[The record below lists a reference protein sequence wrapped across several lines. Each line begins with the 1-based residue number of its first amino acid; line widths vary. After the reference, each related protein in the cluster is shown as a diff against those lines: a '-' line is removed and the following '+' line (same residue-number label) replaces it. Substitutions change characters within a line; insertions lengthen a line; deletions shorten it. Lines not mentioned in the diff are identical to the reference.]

1 VTSTLDRLAQEAGRL
16 LGFVGT
22 LATADRGPR
31 NLLGALGW
39 DLPPGAADLGLAA
52 TDVTRLISVV
62 QDLDQAIAAGTSGLE
77 LDVKYATVLVEL
89 GDALTHLRGAVAG
102 FQAAQAYLD
111 ATHIKSE
118 FLPRLNALMA
128 ASRLAG
134 ASPLAFVLLQFFGI
148 IRVVPHAADPSIF
161 QVEHLRYAI
170 NWSDLPKLFK
180 DPVGLLEARYGW
192 GTAAFDGGAFV
203 SNLCSLV
210 ETIGQPVRLRALPRR
225 VEEQLAGRPVP
236 EADTK
241 PLTQL
246 LASFLRGDEAS
257 GLDVGVSLFPLRP
270 SAVGGTDGGIAISP
284 FVHGVTDLSFPLTTD
299 LTLAFDA
306 SVALDSGIALEFRP
320 SADPKFKA
328 GLQTTNGVVSA
339 VSGKALLSL
348 SYKSGLGP
356 LTLLEIPG
364 GGIVQV
370 DTISFAGGVDAT
382 GGTVAPAVAVKLTGG
397 RALLNWD
404 GGDSFLASIMPS
416 GGVDVKFDLGVSWS
430 GVGGVSFQG
439 SASADIDIPLHA
451 TIAGLQIDSLHI
463 GLRPSDAALAAEVS
477 LSGGASIGPIAASFD
492 RVGALAALAFE
503 DGNLGPVDL
512 SVGFQPPSG
521 VGLSVEAQGVV
532 TGGGFLFHDPTQQLY
547 AGSLQLSLNDTIT
560 LSAFGLIATQM
571 PDGTPGYSLIIFI
584 TAEDFQPIPL
594 GLGFTLEGIGGMVA
608 VNRTFDQDALRAGL
622 QNDTLKTLLFPRDPV
637 TNAPAIIRALASA
650 FPAQRGSY
658 LLGILAKIGWFTPA
672 LIEMD
677 LALILEFG
685 ARERLLVLGRIS
697 SLLPSADSDLVRIN
711 LDAIGVLDFDQDTAA
726 IDAVLVDSRLVHKY
740 ALTGAAALR
749 AGWGS
754 AESSDFVLAI
764 GGFNPRFAPPAGV
777 PPLARMQISLSS
789 GANPR
794 LSCAAYFA
802 ITANTIQF
810 GAEAQLYAAAYG
822 FSISGD
828 VGFDVLLARAP
839 LHFIADFHASVQLK
853 HGSSNLFKVSVAG
866 ELEGPQPLR
875 LSGKASFEIF
885 WCDFSVRFDTTLV
898 QGEPP
903 PLPPAVDVQAQL
915 AAALSTPQSWSTQ
928 LAPNRTH
935 GVALRKLAPGSGLVL
950 DPLGRLAV
958 NESVVP
964 LDTGRDIDSFGGA
977 PVAGP
982 RRFALSIA
990 LDGVALTEIQPLQAR
1005 FAPAQFFV
1013 MSDDEELAS
1022 PSFETM
1028 DSGLV
1033 VGTDAVSFDAGQLVA
1048 APVEY
1053 HAITIDPLA
1062 ATPPLP
1068 GSYTLPAVLLA
1079 LHSASGAAA
1088 RAPLRRLGQ
1097 ARFRSGAPAAVS
1109 LAQPSWAIVP
1119 LDSGTA
1125 VKLDPGVKT
1134 WTDCR
1139 AAVDTLNRGGAGFQL
1154 VAAREIAA

>member
-1 VTSTLDRLAQEAGRL
+1 
-16 LGFVGT
+16 
-22 LATADRGPR
+22 
-31 NLLGALGW
+31 
-39 DLPPGAADLGLAA
+39 
-52 TDVTRLISVV
+52 
-62 QDLDQAIAAGTSGLE
+62 
-77 LDVKYATVLVEL
+77 
-89 GDALTHLRGAVAG
+89 
-102 FQAAQAYLD
+102 
-111 ATHIKSE
+111 
-118 FLPRLNALMA
+118 
-128 ASRLAG
+128 
-134 ASPLAFVLLQFFGI
+134 
-148 IRVVPHAADPSIF
+148 
-161 QVEHLRYAI
+161 
-170 NWSDLPKLFK
+170 
-180 DPVGLLEARYGW
+180 
-192 GTAAFDGGAFV
+192 
-203 SNLCSLV
+203 LV

-236 EADTK
+236 EADTN

-246 LASFLRGDEAS
+246 IASFLRGDEAS

-270 SAVGGTDGGIAISP
+270 SAAGGNDGGIAICP
-284 FVHGVTDLSFPLTTD
+284 FVHGVADLTFPLTSD

-320 SADPKFKA
+320 DADPKFKA
-328 GLQTTNGVVSA
+328 GLQTANGVIDA
-339 VSGKALLSL
+339 ANGKALLSL

-370 DTISFAGGVDAT
+370 DTISLAGGADAT
-382 GGTVAPAVAVKLTGG
+382 GGNVAPAVAVKLTGG

-404 GGDSFLASIMPS
+404 GGDSFLASIIPS
-416 GGVDVKFDLGVSWS
+416 AGVDVKFDLGASWS
-430 GVGGVSFQG
+430 GSGGVSFEG
-439 SASADIDIPLHA
+439 SASADIDIALHLS
-451 TIAGLQIDSLHI
+451 IAGLRIDSLHI
-463 GLRPSDAALAAEVS
+463 GLRPSDAALAAEIS
-477 LSGGASIGPIAASFD
+477 LSGGASIGPVAASFD
-492 RVGALAALAFE
+492 RIGTLASLAFE

-512 SVGFQPPSG
+512 SLDFQPPSG

-547 AGSLQLSLNDTIT
+547 VGSLQLSLNDTIT
-560 LSAFGLIATQM
+560 LSAFGLIGTQM
-571 PDGTPGYSLIIFI
+571 PDGSRGYSLIIFI
-584 TAEDFQPIPL
+584 TAEDFEPVPL

-622 QNDTLKTLLFPRDPV
+622 QNDSLKALLFPRDPV
-637 TNAPAIIRALASA
+637 TNAPAIIRSLASA

-672 LIEMD
+672 LIELD

-697 SLLPSADSDLVRIN
+697 SLLPSADNDLVRIN

-754 AESSDFVLAI
+754 AEGSDFVLAV

-777 PPLARMQISLSS
+777 PSLERVQIALSS
-789 GANPR
+789 GTNPR
-794 LSCAAYFA
+794 LSCDAYFA

-810 GAEAQLYAAAYG
+810 GAGAQLYAAAYG

-915 AAALSTPQSWSTQ
+915 AAALATPQSWSTQ

-958 NESVVP
+958 NETVVP

-977 PVAGP
+977 PVMGA
-982 RRFALSIA
+982 RRFTLSIA
-990 LDGVALTEIQPLQAR
+990 LNSVALTEIQPLQAR

-1022 PSFETM
+1022 PSFQTM

-1033 VGTDAVSFDAGQLVA
+1033 VGTEAVSFDAGQLVA
-1048 APVEY
+1048 AAVEY
-1053 HAITIDPLA
+1053 QAITVDPLA
-1062 ATPPLP
+1062 AGSPP
-1068 GSYTLPAVLLA
+1068 GSYALPAALLA

-1088 RAPLRRLGQ
+1088 RAPLRRLGR

-1119 LDSGTA
+1119 LDSGTP
-1125 VKLDPGVKT
+1125 VKLDPGVET
-1134 WTDCR
+1134 WTDYR
-1139 AAVDTLNRGGAGFQL
+1139 AAVDTLNRGGGGFQL